1 MSGKVPQRFSEA
13 IHRKAIYLQMNYF
26 LLCSVHLFFLS
37 IIIKQVFSS
46 FLLSLLLL
54 LADLNEQELSVHQG
68 LAQSCSSHEWITVR
82 SFLRK
87 EDEIFK
93 CSVRPS
99 FSERSAIISRQCRH
113 ARPTS
118 LCVVFQLVTA
128 AVLSVLRDIQVIVSW
143 GETHPLSNGPHR
155 DRCYWMIH
163 QINGWESSS
172 SMCSWLEFM

>member
-26 LLCSVHLFFLS
+26 LLCSVHLFFFVYNHKAS
-37 IIIKQVFSS
+37 IFLFLIITE
-46 FLLSLLLL
+46 
-54 LADLNEQELSVHQG
+54 ADLNEQELSEHQG
-68 LAQSCSSHEWITVR
+68 LAQSCSSHKWITVR